1 MRKRLID
8 EVRLD
13 ASIPEHNWL
22 NVEDLAEVELTSEDA
37 LHPIESAFLDD
48 GNLGWRAGVAGSQ
61 TIRLRFENPQRIRL
75 IHLRFIESA
84 VERTQEYVLRW
95 SSDNG
100 RSFQEIVRQQWNF
113 NPSGTTEETED
124 HQVDLSNVTVLEL
137 IINPDI
143 GNQNAIASLAK
154 WRIA

>member
-1 MRKRLID
+1 VRKRLID
-8 EVRLD
+8 KVPLD
-13 ASIPEHNWL
+13 ALIPEHNWK
-22 NVEDLAEVELTSEDA
+22 NVEDLAEVEMTSEDA
-37 LHPIESAFLDD
+37 LHPIESAFLDN
-48 GNLGWRAGVAGSQ
+48 GNPGWRASVAGRQ
-61 TIRLRFENPQRIRL
+61 TIRLLFENPQRIRL

-84 VERTQEYVLRW
+84 VERTQEYLLRW

-100 RSFQEIVRQQWNF
+100 RSFREIVRQQWNF
-113 NPSGTTEETED
+113 NPSGTTEEAET

-143 GNQNAIASLAK
+143 GNHNAIASLAE

>member
-13 ASIPEHNWL
+13 SSIPEHNWL
-22 NVEDLAEVELTSEDA
+22 HVEDLAEVELTSEDA
-37 LHPIESAFLDD
+37 LHPIESAFLDKGD
-48 GNLGWRAGVAGSQ
+48 SGWCAGVAGSQ
-61 TIRLRFENPQRIRL
+61 TIRLLFENPQRIRL
-75 IHLRFIESA
+75 IHLKFIEPV
-84 VERTQEYVLRW
+84 VERTQEYLLRW

-100 RSFQEIVRQQWNF
+100 KSFREIVRQQWNF
-113 NPSGTTEETED
+113 NPSGTIEETES
-124 HQVDLSNVTVLEL
+124 HLVDLSNVTVLEL

-143 GNQNAIASLAK
+143 GNRNAIASLAQ

>member
-8 EVRLD
+8 EVCLD
-13 ASIPEHNWL
+13 ALIPEHNWIH
-22 NVEDLAEVELTSEDA
+22 VEDLAEVEMTSEDA
-37 LHPIESAFLDD
+37 MHPIESAFLDD
-48 GNLGWRAGVAGSQ
+48 GNPGWRAGVAGSQ

-95 SSDNG
+95 SSDKG
-100 RSFQEIVRQQWNF
+100 RSFREIVRQQWNF
-113 NPSGTTEETED
+113 TPSGTTEETED

-143 GNQNAIASLAK
+143 GNQNAIASIAK